1 MSKDKINLEILK
13 ILVLATQPD
22 QGDLIEAGLKSAG
35 IQSSTQ
41 TCLPTKAPAEL
52 LSGIDA
58 FIIALSSGNDAEL
71 TNVIALAKTADCPV
85 ALFLDSGIN
94 ANIGEIIGAGICTV
108 VIDGL
113 SPDRI
118 PHILEATIHRYNKVR
133 GLQIQLENAKT
144 ELEERKLVERAKAIL
159 IEQRQISEPTAYKL
173 LQRAAMNQNC
183 RIANIAQT
191 IIVANQV

>member
-1 MSKDKINLEILK
+1 MSKDKLNLKTLK
-13 ILVLATQPD
+13 ILLLATQPN
-22 QGDLIEAGLKSAG
+22 QGDLIKTGLKNAG
-35 IQSSTQ
+35 IQSPVQ
-41 TCLPTKAPAEL
+41 TSLATKAPPKTF
-52 LSGIDA
+52 SGIDA
-58 FIIALSSGNDAEL
+58 FIIALSCESATEL
-71 TNVIALAKTADCPV
+71 ARVIALAKTADCPV

-133 GLQIQLENAKT
+133 GLQIQLENVKT

-183 RIANIAQT
+183 RIAHIAQT